1 MHQIFEVLLKYFK
14 VSNVVVKLD
23 KKFGIF
29 STAVWVHL
37 RRDFDEKVS
46 LLSRVN
52 NNETFI

>member
-1 MHQIFEVLLKYFK
+1 MHQIFGVLLKYFK

-29 STAVWVHL
+29 RTAVWVHL
-37 RRDFDEKVS
+37 QRDFDEKVS